1 MNMCAVSRHITPIFS
16 AFNTDSLLVDDGWN
30 LKSRNKTT
38 NEQVV
43 NSTSYP
49 NGISGLAS
57 QIHSLGL
64 KIGIY
69 SDAGSHTCAGFMG
82 SLGYETLDAQTFS
95 SWGVDYLKY
104 DNCNIPT
111 RWADQY
117 SYCVPQGGAGSSFPN
132 GTCPSLANQAPKGYD
147 WSKSNT
153 TKRYIQMRD
162 ALLALESSG
171 GRTILYSMCEWGNA
185 DVVESWGNATGNS
198 WRMSHDI
205 SPSWSRLMEILN
217 INVFKLNYV
226 DFWGHS
232 DADMLEVG
240 NGALT
245 LAESRS
251 HFALWAA
258 MKSPLIIGTALDQL
272 DSAHVA
278 ILSNTYLLAFHQDK
292 VHGKP
297 AMPYKWGTAANWSF
311 NASHP
316 AEFWSGASSAGTL
329 VLMMNTLSNNRTME
343 AKWSEIPQLK
353 GCAYQVTDIWT
364 GKNYGCVKTGIS
376 NTLEA
381 HDTAG
386 YIIGKECTTTGC

>member
-1 MNMCAVSRHITPIFS
+1 MLQCLCFTN
-16 AFNTDSLLVDDGWN
+16 SLPVDDGWN
-30 LKSRNKTT
+30 LQSRNKTT

-69 SDAGSHTCAGFMG
+69 SDAGSRTCAGYMG
-82 SLGYETLDAQTFS
+82 SLGHETLDAQTFS
-95 SWGVDYLKY
+95 SWGIDYLKY
-104 DNCNIPT
+104 DNCNVPAT
-111 RWADQY
+111 WADQY

-132 GTCPSLANQAPKGYD
+132 GTCPSLSNQAPMAYD
-147 WSKSNT
+147 WSTSNT
-153 TKRYIQMRD
+153 TKRYTQMRD

-205 SPSWSRLMEILN
+205 APSWGRIMEILN

-226 DFWGHS
+226 NFWGHN

-245 LAESRS
+245 LPESRS

-258 MKSPLIIGTALDQL
+258 MKSPLIIGTALDTL

-278 ILSNTYLLAFHQDK
+278 ILSNTHLLAFHQDK

-297 AMPYKWGTAANWSF
+297 AMPYKWGTSANWSF

-329 VLMMNTLSNNRTME
+329 VLMMNTLNNNRTME
-343 AKWSEIPQLK
+343 AKWSEIPQLM

-364 GKNYGCVKTGIS
+364 GTNYGCVKTGIS
-376 NTLEA
+376 NTLVA

-386 YIIGKECTTTGC
+386 YIIGGACTATGC